1 MFWLLP
7 SYAFEISILW
17 SNQCFKLFVGC
28 GRLYCCM
35 VPTVPFYCPTG
46 GGTGQKASQCPISQ
60 SGCRW
65 AKGRPYYYNL
75 VLVVVLPIFSRFE
88 FVYLVSFLKLPS
100 FYLQEVAAE
109 FEVEAMPT
117 FLFLKDG
124 KVVHK
129 IVGANK
135 DELTSTVAKLGA
147 ESAVSTAWIRKLFSF
162 SCDCYNLDE
171 VLMVDVVV
179 FSFGWF
185 FSCLKWLSLSWVIIQ
200 IYAFCCDSCFM
211 WNKMKLNIS
220 GLKYFFLWRIYLALI
235 NG

>member
-1 MFWLLP
+1 M
-7 SYAFEISILW
+7 
-17 SNQCFKLFVGC
+17 
-28 GRLYCCM
+28 
-35 VPTVPFYCPTG
+35 
-46 GGTGQKASQCPISQ
+46 
-60 SGCRW
+60 
-65 AKGRPYYYNL
+65 

-147 ESAVSTAWIRKLFSF
+147 ESAVSTA
-162 SCDCYNLDE
+162 
-171 VLMVDVVV
+171 
-179 FSFGWF
+179 
-185 FSCLKWLSLSWVIIQ
+185 
-200 IYAFCCDSCFM
+200 
-211 WNKMKLNIS
+211 
-220 GLKYFFLWRIYLALI
+220 
-235 NG
+235 